1 VPVPSFRLESKTPA
15 TGGQPSDPA
24 VRARDYNRTQAW
36 RASQKPE
43 DDDIKRYLI
52 WMIPLVLIVLLVGP
66 TPVAERYTSPTQ
78 DGQFLAHPIRSYGFI
93 VTLARA
99 SGSAA
104 LSNPGHALAQAKRV
118 FSGYDS
124 PPVKV
129 SLLYLSGRDNYE
141 YVTRAG
147 ETLSIAAPPR
157 LVWEIWGRASNP
169 SSAQTNTPDVIGF
182 LDYASGDE
190 IGTTDATPYP
200 TTDGTTGE
208 LQGRPQ
214 TVGFPTSS
222 S

>member
-1 VPVPSFRLESKTPA
+1 
-15 TGGQPSDPA
+15 
-24 VRARDYNRTQAW
+24 
-36 RASQKPE
+36 
-43 DDDIKRYLI
+43 
-52 WMIPLVLIVLLVGP
+52 MIPLVLIVLLVGP

-93 VTLARA
+93 ITLARA

-104 LSNPGHALAQAKRV
+104 LGNPGQALAQAKRV

-129 SLLYLSGRDNYE
+129 ALLYLSGRDSYE

-147 ETLSIAAPPR
+147 ETLLIAAPPR
-157 LVWEIWGRASNP
+157 LVWEIWGRASDP
-169 SSAQTNTPDVIGF
+169 SSAQTNTSDVIGF
-182 LDYASGDE
+182 LDYASGAE

-200 TTDGTTGE
+200 ATDGTTGQ
-208 LQGRPQ
+208 LQEGPQ
-214 TVGFPTSS
+214 SAGFPTSS